1 MDSTK
6 KAKKPSSTVS
16 TPSQLSW
23 GSVSAGLITALSL
36 LLPMGYY
43 CGYAA
48 RASLLRGLGLDE
60 SLAPLDF
67 NGYTRTGFESL
78 YGMLGLAL
86 NQIPGEGVLRFI
98 LQTLATFAVMA
109 IALFIYYR
117 LSKRLRTK
125 LHEGWHRSRSAISR
139 ASTGFQITLSMMLT
153 GALFFLM
160 PICLLFVAF
169 YLLLPVLGASA
180 VGRDEADK
188 LWSQVREQNSN
199 RKPRDFATF
208 ELSDTDGTRTA
219 KLIECGETWC
229 IAFDRDHF
237 IALHPDEIKRIKG
250 AKQKPSAT

>member
-1 MDSTK
+1 
-6 KAKKPSSTVS
+6 
-16 TPSQLSW
+16 
-23 GSVSAGLITALSL
+23 
-36 LLPMGYY
+36 MGYY

-48 RASLLRGLGLDE
+48 RASLLHGLGLDE

-86 NQIPGEGVLRFI
+86 NQIPGEGVLLLF
-98 LQTLATFAVMA
+98 LQTLAVFAVVA
-109 IALFIYYR
+109 IALFVYYR
-117 LSKRLRTK
+117 ISKSLRNK
-125 LHEGWHRSRSAISR
+125 LYEALRRSRSAISR

-169 YLLLPVLGASA
+169 YMILPVLGASA
-180 VGRDEADK
+180 VGSDEADK
-188 LWSQVREQNSN
+188 LWSQVREQNNN
-199 RKPRDFATF
+199 RKPRHFATF
-208 ELSDTDGTRTA
+208 ALSDEEGTRTA

-237 IALHPDEIKRIKG
+237 IALHPDEIKRIQGVRPKLS
-250 AKQKPSAT
+250 AKSI

>member
-6 KAKKPSSTVS
+6 RKNESSSTAS
-16 TPSQLSW
+16 THSQLSW

-86 NQIPGEGVLRFI
+86 NQIPAEGVLLLI
-98 LQTLATFAVMA
+98 LQTLAIFTVVA
-109 IALFIYYR
+109 IALFAYYR
-117 LSKRLRTK
+117 ISKSLRTQLYERLR
-125 LHEGWHRSRSAISR
+125 RSRSAISR
-139 ASTGFQITLSMMLT
+139 TSTGFQITLSMMLT
-153 GALFFLM
+153 GTLFFLM

-169 YLLLPVLGASA
+169 YLILPALGASA
-180 VGRDEADK
+180 VGSDEAQK
-188 LWSQVREQNSN
+188 LWSQVREQHSN

-208 ELSDTDGTRTA
+208 ALSDEEGTRTA
-219 KLIECGETWC
+219 KLIECSETWC

-237 IALHPDEIKRIKG
+237 IALHPDEIKRIQGVK
-250 AKQKPSAT
+250 AKQR